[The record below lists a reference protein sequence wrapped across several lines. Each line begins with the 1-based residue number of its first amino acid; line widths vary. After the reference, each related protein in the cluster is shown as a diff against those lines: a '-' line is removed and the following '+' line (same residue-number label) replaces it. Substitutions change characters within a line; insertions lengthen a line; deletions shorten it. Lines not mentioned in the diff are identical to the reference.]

1 MLNFIVISERE
12 LLVDSHLVLEKTLL
26 GIRTALHLVLFD
38 TLVLV
43 WILTQNDYSSYIEFS
58 CQSGAARLGKKTLC
72 PSPPCQI
79 VFLF

>member
-1 MLNFIVISERE
+1 MISDRE

-43 WILTQNDYSSYIEFS
+43 WIFTQNDYSSYIEFS
-58 CQSGAARLGKKTLC
+58 CQSGTALLGQKNLF
-72 PSPPCQI
+72 PSPPAKY
-79 VFLF
+79 LF

>member
-38 TLVLV
+38 TLLLV
-43 WILTQNDYSSYIEFS
+43 WILTQIRMIILLIYRNLVSIGNSNP
-58 CQSGAARLGKKTLC
+58 Q
-72 PSPPCQI
+72 
-79 VFLF
+79 